1 MESLTNEEIRNRILE
16 ILYKNAKEEIGGWG
30 IDRYAMLDILQ
41 VSEGDMDS
49 NMLYLSRFGLVS
61 IKESIH
67 VLWHW
72 AKISDF
78 GINVYENK
86 EKYTEEFLFLSSQTP

>member
-1 MESLTNEEIRNRILE
+1 MASLTNEEIRRRILE
-16 ILYKNAKEEIGGWG
+16 ILYKNAKDEIGGWG
-30 IDRYAMLDILQ
+30 VDRHAMLDILQ

-86 EKYTEEFLFLSSQTP
+86 EKYAEEFLFLSSKKS